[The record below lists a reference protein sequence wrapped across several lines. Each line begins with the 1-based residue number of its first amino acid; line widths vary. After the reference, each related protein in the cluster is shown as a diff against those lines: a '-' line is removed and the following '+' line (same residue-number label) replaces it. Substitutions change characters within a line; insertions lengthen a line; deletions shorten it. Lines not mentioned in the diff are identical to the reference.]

1 MEITAQW
8 LDELEDLVFA
18 VALLWEP
25 LRRILLQIGLVAAI
39 ASHLSQSGSD
49 VPAYAPILAGVAA
62 GAVAVWCLALLV
74 LLFVTLSGAE
84 PRNTA
89 VA

>member
-39 ASHLSQSGSD
+39 TSHLSRSGSD